1 MIKKILIGVVG
12 LIVLLA
18 VAVVA
23 VPRFINW
30 NNYKADIAEAVKSA
44 TGRDLAIDGN
54 IDVSIFPDIS
64 FRLADVRLSNAPGA
78 ANQQM
83 FSLGHVQGRL
93 ALFPLIGRKVEVR
106 ELIIAKPELHLEIDR
121 QGRPNWVF
129 AGAAD
134 PAKPAAAP
142 APASD
147 GGGGL
152 PISDLVLENVRLTD
166 GLITFTDARTGQK
179 ITAKTLNIK
188 AVLEN
193 FSKPFQLDLQTV
205 LNEKPL
211 TLKTALSTPGALLGA
226 QRTTIQ
232 TSLDAPD
239 IKLAYDGAVRLAKVP
254 TVDGKFDLDVPSAG
268 RLASWLG
275 RPLPAGQQ
283 DPGRFVMRAEFEGRD
298 ARTLLKTFTL
308 EGTGLQAQATGEL
321 DFSGQ
326 TRRVALNLTAG
337 VLDLDRYLPPADR
350 SAPPVVQPARRD
362 PQPARTP
369 MQLLPDDPIDLSA
382 LKQFDLDVKVAIGGI
397 KAVGYEVGRI
407 ALDAT
412 GKNGVIA
419 ARLAELRLY
428 GGNVTGNLD
437 LNAASDALSL
447 ASKLNVDKVNVG
459 ALARAAQGADAAVTG
474 IANLSL
480 DAQAS
485 GRSPRAL
492 VRGMKAALTA
502 SLAGMDAR
510 SPAGT
515 LSKFDL
521 AVDLPGG
528 AGNTSVKGSLQFN
541 REDVAFSL
549 VTDPLEKALSAEK
562 WPLKLAVDSRRVKL
576 GYDGALQLQPAP
588 GADGQLQLD
597 IPSVGQ
603 LLAWVGNPLPKEQPD
618 PGPLSVKATF
628 AGGGTKATLREA
640 TIDGKAIRVKAT
652 GGIDLTA
659 MPRRFDADVEITEA
673 DLNAYLPPAKD
684 TKPTPQA
691 APAQPAQKTP
701 GRWSEDPIE
710 LSALRENEGTAKLRI
725 GKLRYGEVDVQDALV
740 TVAIDK
746 GVLKAVVEQMKLA
759 GGTLQLQALL
769 DGSKQAAAAD
779 YNIKLSGV
787 QARPVLKTFAGT
799 DRLSGTLEFETD
811 GKTAGA
817 NQKQLVEALNGKG
830 RFMFRDGAIHGIN
843 IANTLRRARTLG
855 FSQSSEE
862 KTDFAELSGSYT
874 IKDGVLE
881 NRDLQMLA
889 PLVRLSGGGVVPMPP
904 RTVDYKVEA
913 KLVASLQGQGA
924 SDPLAGL
931 PIPVSVQGS
940 WDEPT
945 YGVDWKSVFAE
956 AAKDPQ
962 RLANM
967 PKEFRD
973 LGQNLGISLPGAG
986 AIGGAGG
993 ALPSI
998 PQLPGTGSGAP
1009 ATGGAGG
1016 LLPRVLQ
1023 PAPAA
1028 PAAPSGS
1035 TEEKKPETQTEQKPP
1050 TGGIRL
1056 PSIRSPF

>member
-1 MIKKILIGVVG
+1 MKKIVIGLVAV
-12 LIVLLA
+12 IVLLA

-44 TGRDLAIDGN
+44 TGRDLVIGGN
-54 IDVSIFPDIS
+54 IDVSIFPDVS
-64 FRLADVRLSNAPGA
+64 FRLADVKLSNAEGA
-78 ANQQM
+78 ANPQM

-93 ALFPLIGRKVEVR
+93 ALFPLIGRKVEVQ

-129 AGAAD
+129 AGVAD
-134 PAKPAAAP
+134 PDKPATAA
-142 APASD
+142 SGSSGD
-147 GGGGL
+147 GGL
-152 PISDLVLENVRLTD
+152 PISDLVLGDVRLTD
-166 GLITFTDARTGQK
+166 GLVTFTDARTGQK
-179 ITAKTLNIK
+179 ITAKTLNLK
-188 AVLEN
+188 AALEN
-193 FSKPFQLDLQTV
+193 FSKPFQLDLQAV
-205 LNEKPL
+205 VNEKPL
-211 TLKTALSTPGALLGA
+211 TLKTAFATPGALLGQ

-239 IKLAYDGAVRLAKVP
+239 IKLTYDGAVLLAKVP
-254 TVDGKFDLDVPSAG
+254 TIDGKFDLSVPSAG

-326 TRRVALNLTAG
+326 TRRIALNLTAG
-337 VLDLDRYLPPADR
+337 VLDLDRYLPAADK
-350 SAPPVVQPARRD
+350 SAPPVAQAPRRD
-362 PQPARTP
+362 AQKPRTA

-382 LKQFDLDVKVAIGGI
+382 LKQFDMDVKVAIGGV
-397 KAVGYEVGRI
+397 KAAGYEIGRI

-419 ARLAELRLY
+419 AKLAELRLY
-428 GGNVTGNLD
+428 GGNVTGSLD
-437 LNAASDALSL
+437 LNAASDVLAL
-447 ASKLNVDKVNVG
+447 ASKLVVDKVNVG

-480 DAQAS
+480 DAQAN

-502 SLAGMDAR
+502 SLGGMDAR

-515 LSKFDL
+515 LTKFDL
-521 AVDLPGG
+521 AVDVPGG

-541 REDVAFSL
+541 REDVTFSL
-549 VTDPLEKALSAEK
+549 VTDPLEKALSADK

-588 GADGQLQLD
+588 GADGQLQID
-597 IPSVGQ
+597 VPSVGQ
-603 LLAWVGNPLPKEQPD
+603 LLAWVGSPLPRDQAD
-618 PGPLSVKATF
+618 PGPLSVKAVF
-628 AGGGTKATLREA
+628 AGGGTKATLKEA
-640 TIDGKAIRVKAT
+640 TIDGKAIKVKAS

-673 DLNAYLPPAKD
+673 DLNAYLPPSDDAAK
-684 TKPTPQA
+684 PRQPA
-691 APAQPAQKTP
+691 APAQPTQKSP

-710 LSALRENEGTAKLRI
+710 LVALRENEGTAKLRI
-725 GKLRYGEVDVQDALV
+725 GKLRYGEVDIQDAMATV
-740 TVAIDK
+740 TIDK
-746 GVLKAVVEQMKLA
+746 GVLKAAVEQMKLA
-759 GGTLQLQALL
+759 GGTLQLQAVL

-779 YNIKLSGV
+779 YTVKLAGV

-817 NQKQLVEALNGKG
+817 NQKQLVEGLNGKG
-830 RFMFRDGAIHGIN
+830 RFMFRDGAIHGVN
-843 IANTLRRARTLG
+843 IADTLRRARTLG
-855 FSQSSEE
+855 FAQSSQE

-889 PLVRLSGGGVVPMPP
+889 PILRLAGGGVVPMPP

-931 PIPVSVQGS
+931 PIPISVQGS
-940 WDEPT
+940 WDEPA
-945 YGVDWKSVFAE
+945 YGIDWKSVFAE

-973 LGQNLGISLPGAG
+973 LGQNLGISLPGVG

-993 ALPSI
+993 ALPAI
-998 PQLPGTGSGAP
+998 PQLPGVGGTAP
-1009 ATGGAGG
+1009 TTGGAGG

-1023 PAPAA
+1023 PAPT
-1028 PAAPSGS
+1028 APSGTKEEGK
-1035 TEEKKPETQTEQKPP
+1035 TETEQKPA
-1050 TGGIRL
+1050 TGGVRL
-1056 PSIRSPF
+1056 PTIRSPF